1 MAHLLIGFVAF
12 LLGILTLGGLVY
24 YLLAWQTVWRKQRAL
39 RVAATAAL
47 TAWPPISVLKPLRG
61 ADADLYA
68 YLETFFRQD
77 YPKFELLFAVRH
89 AADPAV
95 AVVEALRQA
104 YPRVPT
110 QLLLTGEPPFA
121 NAKVYSMHLMAAAA
135 AHDILVITDS
145 DASVAPDYLQDVARE
160 FAPPEVGALTHLYR
174 GVAAEEFWSKLEAL
188 GMSAEFMA
196 GVLMA
201 ERMEGVKF
209 ALGPSMAIRRACLD
223 AIGGFAAMADYLAD
237 DFVLGNWAERA
248 GYRVALGCRAINH
261 HATATG
267 WWASFKHRLRWNRS
281 TRYSR
286 PAGYFGQGF
295 TYGLSWAL
303 LLALLFPAWWSL
315 TLLGLT
321 LLARVGLALELGA
334 LLEDKFVARRL
345 GLLPLQDVLS
355 WASWLGGFAG
365 REISW
370 RNERYRLLDDGR
382 FEPVT
387 PRRDLKSHNLAL

>member
-1 MAHLLIGFVAF
+1 MLLTTIWLVW
-12 LLGILTLGGLVY
+12 LLLSILALGGVAY
-24 YLLAWQTVWRKQRAL
+24 YLLALQTAWRKRQALQRETVPAL
-39 RVAATAAL
+39 SV
-47 TAWPPISVLKPLRG
+47 WPAISVLKPLRG
-61 ADADLYA
+61 ADAGLST

-77 YPKFELLFAVRH
+77 YPAFELLFAVRH

-95 AVVEALRQA
+95 AVVEALRQR
-104 YPRVPT
+104 YPHIPV
-110 QLLLTGEPPFA
+110 QLLLTGEPPYA
-121 NAKVYSMHLMAAAA
+121 NAKVYSMQLMAAAA

-145 DASVAPDYLQDVARE
+145 DASVAPDYLRDVARC

-174 GVAAEEFWSKLEAL
+174 GVAAEDFWSKLEAL

-201 ERMEGVKF
+201 ERMEGMKF
-209 ALGPSMAIRRACLD
+209 ALGPSMAIRRECLD

-237 DFVLGNWAERA
+237 DFVLGNWADRA
-248 GYRVALGCRAINH
+248 GYRVVLSCRAINH

-286 PAGYFGQGF
+286 PDGYIGQGF
-295 TYGLSWAL
+295 TYGLSWAFVL
-303 LLALLFPAWWSL
+303 TVLFPGMSSLALLAVNAL
-315 TLLGLT
+315 VRA
-321 LLARVGLALELGA
+321 LLAWQLGV
-334 LLEDKFVARRL
+334 LLNDPAVVRRL
-345 GLLPLQDVLS
+345 WLLPLQDVLS

-382 FEPVT
+382 FEPVV
-387 PRRDLKSHNLAL
+387 PRAGV